1 MWGSLRSNTS
11 AMTRMIEFAS
21 QSNTGTRV
29 GKTTRIR
36 PLTPFDFQLWENYDC
51 RHLADLGSVG
61 SSRQWEAVWGR
72 RLTTISG
79 LSRDQRMNGTFSRS
93 PSSSVELRARIST
106 RTPTQS
112 EYQNCVTGSRID
124 WLEREEAFEII
135 NCLNDVLFQEEG
147 FQGNTRDYYNANN
160 SYLTFVLDRK
170 KGIPISLAILYRKVA
185 VNFGL
190 GLQCVAMPG
199 HFLLKYSAPFHQ
211 LFIDPFHQG
220 EILLEQECEQRF
232 HEVHG
237 GQVEFER
244 NYLNET
250 SDRAVVLRML
260 MNLKQAYR
268 RSGNNPL
275 LLQILDRRLPLLE
288 EALPEI
294 LERGLVRL
302 ALEQYSGALDDLEFF
317 VQNSQ
322 DAKVK
327 KLIEERLPQVRLLAR
342 RN

>member
-1 MWGSLRSNTS
+1 
-11 AMTRMIEFAS
+11 
-21 QSNTGTRV
+21 
-29 GKTTRIR
+29 
-36 PLTPFDFQLWENYDC
+36 
-51 RHLADLGSVG
+51 
-61 SSRQWEAVWGR
+61 
-72 RLTTISG
+72 
-79 LSRDQRMNGTFSRS
+79 MNGTFSRS
-93 PSSSVELRARIST
+93 PSSSVEVKSSNFNSDAYTERV
-106 RTPTQS
+106 S
-112 EYQNCVTGSRID
+112 ELCHRVEDRLAGKR
-124 WLEREEAFEII
+124 EAFEII